1 MVLHHIRKIRNPH
14 VRRAT
19 YGVLSLHGIF
29 LSLVAIKTAIF
40 HIARLKAVVYGSA
53 AMISLLDFIPHVTF
67 AQALPSIDY
76 SISNSTYPVMTLDG
90 QMITYMY
97 YYQNEA
103 SPYTPGSSVVVS
115 ANIPAGM
122 TYHSHEGPAYASL
135 TANNITWNIPSNQS
149 RFGMILLRLMVDPDA
164 YGPLTNT
171 VTLTHANPDPVMTN
185 NTASAVVIA
194 NTSAPGSSNIDLAIT
209 KTVNRT
215 TATLMDD
222 IVFTIDYVNNG
233 SGTAE
238 DVKVYEVLPPSLYIV
253 SRTEPTSPTIN
264 NNLYTRSVGNL
275 APGQ

>member
-1 MVLHHIRKIRNPH
+1 
-14 VRRAT
+14 
-19 YGVLSLHGIF
+19 
-29 LSLVAIKTAIF
+29 
-40 HIARLKAVVYGSA
+40 
-53 AMISLLDFIPHVTF
+53 
-67 AQALPSIDY
+67 
-76 SISNSTYPVMTLDG
+76 
-90 QMITYMY
+90 
-97 YYQNEA
+97 
-103 SPYTPGSSVVVS
+103 
-115 ANIPAGM
+115 
-122 TYHSHEGPAYASL
+122 
-135 TANNITWNIPSNQS
+135 
-149 RFGMILLRLMVDPDA
+149 MILLRLMVSPDA

-222 IVFTIDYVNNG
+222 IVFTIDYINNG